1 MVWFGTVEAEV
12 VLEAVLT
19 VKAFLFRSLRS
30 PASTRNP
37 SGREVHRVVREY
49 RGQRG

>member
-1 MVWFGTVEAEV
+1 MVWFGTIEAEV

-19 VKAFLFRSLRS
+19 ILLRSLRS